1 MSGSKLSNPAENPA
15 ATDVPLSLTVHD
27 LPHPGDVAQ
36 ADRARTRSGRLKMI
50 ALLLICAAP
59 VIASYFTFYVLK
71 PAGGSRN
78 FGELIV
84 PPVDMPELTARDLA
98 GQSVP
103 LRSLRGQW
111 LLLSVAGGACGATCQ
126 ENLYFQRQ
134 LRETQGKEKER
145 LERVWLIDDA
155 AAVPEALQ
163 PALRQAQVLRVDA
176 AGLHAWLRPAAGQ
189 ALQDHIYVVD
199 PMGNWMMRFPA
210 HMDVHAA
217 SKARRDLERLLRA
230 SASWDTAGR

>member
-15 ATDVPLSLTVHD
+15 ATDAPLSLTVHD
-27 LPHPGDVAQ
+27 LPRPGDVAQ

-145 LERVWLIDDA
+145 IERVWLIDDA

>member
-15 ATDVPLSLTVHD
+15 AADAPLSLTVHD

-50 ALLLICAAP
+50 ALLLVCAAP

-111 LLLSVAGGACGATCQ
+111 LLLSVAGGTCDATCQ